1 MNIEDKLKEEL
12 HLHTLAM
19 KEQEKLE
26 ARLLGKSDY
35 FNRIVEM
42 NTEAE
47 RRRFA
52 AMAMQGIIANGE
64 LVDPDEVTDMAII
77 YADELIEKLN
87 KKKDDGISNN

>member
-1 MNIEDKLKEEL
+1 MMEIQNFD
-12 HLHTLAM
+12 
-19 KEQEKLE
+19 
-26 ARLLGKSDY
+26 
-35 FNRIVEM
+35 RIVEM
-42 NTEAE
+42 NTEVE
-47 RRRFA
+47 RRKIA

>member
-1 MNIEDKLKEEL
+1 MEIQNFD
-12 HLHTLAM
+12 
-19 KEQEKLE
+19 
-26 ARLLGKSDY
+26 
-35 FNRIVEM
+35 RILEM

-47 RRRFA
+47 RRQIA

>member
-1 MNIEDKLKEEL
+1 MEIQNFD
-12 HLHTLAM
+12 
-19 KEQEKLE
+19 
-26 ARLLGKSDY
+26 
-35 FNRIVEM
+35 RIVEM
-42 NTEAE
+42 NTEVE
-47 RRRFA
+47 RRKIA

>member
-1 MNIEDKLKEEL
+1 MENK
-12 HLHTLAM
+12 
-19 KEQEKLE
+19 
-26 ARLLGKSDY
+26 G
-35 FNRIVEM
+35 FNRIIEM
-42 NTEAE
+42 NTEVE
-47 RRRFA
+47 RRKIA

>member
-1 MNIEDKLKEEL
+1 METND
-12 HLHTLAM
+12 
-19 KEQEKLE
+19 
-26 ARLLGKSDY
+26 D
-35 FNRIVEM
+35 FNRIIEM

-77 YADELIEKLN
+77 YADELIAKLD
-87 KKKDDGISNN
+87 KKKDE

>member
-47 RRRFA
+47 RRKIA
-52 AMAMQGIIANGE
+52 AQIMASMMQTLNG
-64 LVDPDEVTDMAII
+64 AINT
-77 YADELIEKLN
+77 ATSHLCRSVPPTL
-87 KKKDDGISNN
+87 